1 MDLSFKKAVL
11 EESLKRIDPTRR
23 KKYAT
28 LYRNISDEL
37 RKEEIKKIQKKRTQ
51 ADMWLQFYHLLIKDI
66 LPWMILLLGVVSA
79 VRVLMTIILFVI
91 RRFCKGVVNC
101 G

>member
-37 RKEEIKKIQKKRTQ
+37 RKEEIKKIQKKRSQ
-51 ADMWLQFYHLLIKDI
+51 AEMWFQFYHLLIKDI
-66 LPWMILLLGVVSA
+66 IPWMILLLGVVSA
-79 VRVLMTIILFVI
+79 VRVLMTIVLFII
-91 RRFCKGVVNC
+91 RRFYKGVMNC